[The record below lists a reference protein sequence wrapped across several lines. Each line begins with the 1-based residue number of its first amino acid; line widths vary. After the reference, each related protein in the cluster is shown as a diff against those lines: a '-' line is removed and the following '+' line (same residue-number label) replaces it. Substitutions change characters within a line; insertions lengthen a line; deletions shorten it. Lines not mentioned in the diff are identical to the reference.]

1 MSDDKPAADQTVPYN
16 RFAKKVAEAAELKE
30 QISAMQKQ
38 VAELTQTSG
47 QVEQWQTKYAE
58 LEATYNTSQAEF
70 STKETL
76 YQRGITNVDHMD
88 LAQYRFKKS
97 GADNFSEW
105 LETGIKSDPIL
116 SSILGA
122 PEPAPQVPQAT
133 QPEATPEPAQVE
145 AAPLQATPAPFPTAN
160 NGTKPIPPAR
170 GDISLESV
178 KNMTVEEKA
187 AIYPKLAQQWG
198 FASASLRK

>member
-1 MSDDKPAADQTVPYN
+1 MSDDKPVVDQTVPYN

-30 QISAMQKQ
+30 QITAMQKQ
-38 VAELTQTSG
+38 VADLTQSSG
-47 QVEQWQTKYAE
+47 QLEQWQTKYAE
-58 LEATYNTSQAEF
+58 LEATSNTRQAEF
-70 STKETL
+70 NTKETL
-76 YQRGITNVDHMD
+76 YQRGITNADHMD

-122 PEPAPQVPQAT
+122 PEPVQVAPQAELPA
-133 QPEATPEPAQVE
+133 PEPQVE
-145 AAPLQATPAPFPTAN
+145 AAPLQATSAPFPTAN
-160 NGTKPIPPAR
+160 NGTKPVPPAR

-187 AIYPKLAQQWG
+187 AIYPKLAEQWG